1 MQRPPFAV
9 LFLFALSALLL
20 VIFGTLVLENGSRG
34 RVNGNVNL
42 PAARTA
48 PEITVVDPA
57 RGGSR
62 AELGGS
68 GPTIVVFGDYQC
80 SYCQTFES
88 ELAAVMAVRP
98 DVRVVWKNLPIRNQH
113 PLAQTAAEAA
123 LCAGRQGRYFEMHDI
138 LMRSGPPADLSLY
151 GPLAD
156 EAGADADALLACVSS
171 GAVKPLVDRTVDDAL
186 ALGIDGVP
194 YVFVGDRR
202 FSGTISADD
211 LLGAL
216 P

>member
-9 LFLFALSALLL
+9 LFMFALSALLL
-20 VIFGTLVLENGSRG
+20 VIFGTLVLENGSRS
-34 RVNGNVNL
+34 RVNGNANL
-42 PAARTA
+42 PVARTA
-48 PEITVVDPA
+48 PEITIVDPA
-57 RGGSR
+57 RGPSTP
-62 AELGGS
+62 LGAG
-68 GPTIVVFGDYQC
+68 GATIVVFGDYQC
-80 SYCQTFES
+80 SYCQTLEL
-88 ELAAVMAVRP
+88 ELAAVMAARP
-98 DVRVVWKNLPIRNQH
+98 DVRVVWKNLPLRNQH

-123 LCAGRQGRYFEMHDI
+123 LCTGRQGRYFEMHDI
-138 LMRSGPPADLSLY
+138 LMRSGPPADVSLY

-156 EAGADADALLACVSS
+156 EAGADADTLLACISS
-171 GAVKPLVDRTVDDAL
+171 GAVKPLVDRTVDEAL

>member
-1 MQRPPFAV
+1 MQRPPLPV

-20 VIFGTLVLENGSRG
+20 VIFGTLVLETGSRG

-48 PEITVVDPA
+48 PEITIVDPT
-57 RGGSR
+57 
-62 AELGGS
+62 LGGD
-68 GPTIVVFGDYQC
+68 GVAIVVFGDYQC
-80 SYCQTFES
+80 SYCRELEP
-88 ELAAVMAVRP
+88 ELAAVMTVRP
-98 DVRVVWKNLPIRNQH
+98 DVRIVWKNLPIRNQH

-123 LCAGRQGRYFEMHDI
+123 LCAGRQGRYFEMHDL

-156 EAGADADALLACVSS
+156 EAGADADALLACIAS
-171 GAVKPLVDRTVDDAL
+171 GSMKPLVERTVDEAL

-194 YVFVGDRR
+194 YLFVGERR
-202 FSGTISADD
+202 FSGFVSADEI
-211 LLGAL
+211 LNAL
-216 P
+216 AAAR